1 MGTGVTGSCCMPFVE
16 GSTNAGRV
24 TAASDAAIK
33 TAKEYAVVVVASYVN
48 RQEGSVVFL
57 HKMGHWTSI
66 RFSTNR
72 NEKFRDKP

>member
-48 RQEGSVVFL
+48 RPEGSAVFL
-57 HKMGHWTSI
+57 HKMSRWTSI
-66 RFSTNR
+66 RFPIKSER
-72 NEKFRDKP
+72 KVSK